1 MPTHP
6 TRASSADRCPVEP
19 PSPSSAEDLPV
30 APSGEEAPGAEDRES
45 GQVGWKRLAPELPD
59 EVIALLAAPVPLP
72 VLGEVRLR
80 EAAAAKST
88 RQSGDRPDLTPRFLA
103 PGSDDSRVS

>member
-19 PSPSSAEDLPV
+19 PSPSSAEDLPA
-30 APSGEEAPGAEDRES
+30 APSGEEARGAEDRES

-59 EVIALLAAPVPLP
+59 AVIAHSPRRCRCRCSERR
-72 VLGEVRLR
+72 GYVR
-80 EAAAAKST
+80 
-88 RQSGDRPDLTPRFLA
+88 RPRRRA
-103 PGSDDSRVS
+103 PGNQEIVLI